1 MIRSGACY
9 TLCLC
14 DLTHSRKSLKS
25 SFKSASQKA
34 LCKANDSV
42 CILEG
47 VSQLKEVWLIKRG
60 VVRCCVIEYQCYLKI
75 WLPVTDI

>member
-9 TLCLC
+9 SLCLC

-42 CILEG
+42 CILG
-47 VSQLKEVWLIKRG
+47 GGRG
-60 VVRCCVIEYQCYLKI
+60 SVN
-75 WLPVTDI
+75 